1 MRITRFFKLILFIY
15 EFIIFIYIAAIIF
28 FRGFD
33 KDSLPET
40 AFAASAAM
48 FPLMALFIWL
58 DITRY
63 RVYMPLFTAGK
74 CIGVFSILGWSIIA
88 GQVKISAVL
97 SGAAVI
103 ESFLLYS
110 YLFSLV
116 VIILIIRDKNSGD
129 GDLRDENLRDVNLRD
144 VHLSNE
150 KKLEVE

>member
-1 MRITRFFKLILFIY
+1 MRIIRFFKLILFIY
-15 EFIIFIYIAAIIF
+15 EFITFIYIAAIIF

-33 KDSLPET
+33 QDSLPET
-40 AFAASAAM
+40 VFAASAAM

-58 DITRY
+58 DSTRY

-88 GQVKISAVL
+88 RQVKISAVL

-110 YLFSLV
+110 YLFSLIA
-116 VIILIIRDKNSGD
+116 IILIIRDEN
-129 GDLRDENLRDVNLRD
+129 LRDGNLRDGNLRDGNLRDVNFSD
-144 VHLSNE
+144 E